1 MAGRVRHLVQHPSGY
16 LWRRRLPEPLARLMG
31 RTHLKRSLATRD
43 RRVAVRRAREASAR
57 VERLR
62 AEVEQAMSEGRLPTR
77 EELTAVLAA
86 FFRDLLEVGER
97 RRDR

>member
-1 MAGRVRHLVQHPSGY
+1 MAGQVQHLVHHSSGF

-43 RRVAVRRAREASAR
+43 RRIAIRRAREASAR

-62 AEVEQAMSEGRLPTR
+62 AVTCPP
-77 EELTAVLAA
+77 
-86 FFRDLLEVGER
+86 
-97 RRDR
+97 